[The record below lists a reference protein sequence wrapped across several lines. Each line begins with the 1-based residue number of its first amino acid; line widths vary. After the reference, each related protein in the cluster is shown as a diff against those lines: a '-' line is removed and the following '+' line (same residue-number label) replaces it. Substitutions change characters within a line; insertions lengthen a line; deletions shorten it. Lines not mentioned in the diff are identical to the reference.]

1 MDSIAALIEAQEKGI
16 FQSIENE
23 YESSKKVVSA
33 MEKRIAHQKSLVLDL
48 NDRATQYSIMA
59 REVDTNKE
67 IYQSLLQRAKEI
79 ESMAGVSSSNIQI
92 VNRADLPLVPSNRT
106 SNSICCYPSSW
117 ASSAASAVPSWPSTL
132 PIR

>member
-1 MDSIAALIEAQEKGI
+1 
-16 FQSIENE
+16 
-23 YESSKKVVSA
+23 
-33 MEKRIAHQKSLVLDL
+33 VLDL

-92 VNRADLPLVPSNRT
+92 VNRADLPLVPVKPNVKL
-106 SNSICCYPSSW
+106 NLLLSIVW
-117 ASSAASAVPSWPSTL
+117 AFSAASGVPSWPSTS